1 MSRIPQNAV
10 WRCSPDSPMC
20 RPASILSVISNR
32 NRSPPTVRATSQT
45 TTTASSRNKSHSPQG
60 RLPSSRCIRSA
71 PRHWWGLSRLVVWAL
86 QTALR
91 LHGTDQKWHLSNELY
106 TVLAKCCLHNVWHC
120 LAETSARRAGL
131 HRFRTTSPWRAR
143 SRNICA
149 VPSDS
154 VSTSTPSLP
163 MGTALW
169 TGKASPYR
177 INSSVR

>member
-1 MSRIPQNAV
+1 MA
-10 WRCSPDSPMC
+10 
-20 RPASILSVISNR
+20 
-32 NRSPPTVRATSQT
+32 RSPARPCVEMARRMFSYWFCAIAHDPDDRTCGGGTDS
-45 TTTASSRNKSHSPQG
+45 ASVGPETLIESWDT

>member
-1 MSRIPQNAV
+1 MRFVTTRACSMDLSRMIIHPLRVFCAAK
-10 WRCSPDSPMC
+10 RLRSTP
-20 RPASILSVISNR
+20 VIESWD
-32 NRSPPTVRATSQT
+32 T
-45 TTTASSRNKSHSPQG
+45 

-91 LHGTDQKWHLSNELY
+91 LHGTDQKWHLINELY

>member
-1 MSRIPQNAV
+1 MPG
-10 WRCSPDSPMC
+10 
-20 RPASILSVISNR
+20 SILRSTSFFALSSVAIRQLIQIFSVPGISK
-32 NRSPPTVRATSQT
+32 A
-45 TTTASSRNKSHSPQG
+45 SHSRVSPV
-60 RLPSSRCIRSA
+60 
-71 PRHWWGLSRLVVWAL
+71 SRLVVWAL

-91 LHGTDQKWHLSNELY
+91 LHGTDQKWHLINELY

>member
-1 MSRIPQNAV
+1 MSAKSPNRFSRHGCSGNAH
-10 WRCSPDSPMC
+10 CP
-20 RPASILSVISNR
+20 VIESWD
-32 NRSPPTVRATSQT
+32 T
-45 TTTASSRNKSHSPQG
+45 
-60 RLPSSRCIRSA
+60 RLPSSRWIRSA

-91 LHGTDQKWHLSNELY
+91 LHRTDQKWHLSNELY

-154 VSTSTPSLP
+154 VSRSTPSLP